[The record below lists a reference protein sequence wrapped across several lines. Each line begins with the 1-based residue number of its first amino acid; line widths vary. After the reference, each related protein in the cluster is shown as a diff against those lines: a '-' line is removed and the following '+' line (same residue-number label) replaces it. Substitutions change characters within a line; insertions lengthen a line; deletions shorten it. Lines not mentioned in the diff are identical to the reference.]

1 MERYAG
7 GDGGGGSTY
16 YCCAYHYVPTLYML
30 WLYFPWI
37 CSASVHRLWQA
48 AMEEEAKEAAAVDPE
63 AGAAI
68 TRLDELWGIMARD
81 EE

>member
-1 MERYAG
+1 MATEEEVLLTIAVLTTMYLLCICY
-7 GDGGGGSTY
+7 GSTFHGS
-16 YCCAYHYVPTLYML
+16 AHAG
-30 WLYFPWI
+30 
-37 CSASVHRLWQA
+37 SASVHRLWQA

>member
-1 MERYAG
+1 MALLSMDLLTPALLPY
-7 GDGGGGSTY
+7 T
-16 YCCAYHYVPTLYML
+16 
-30 WLYFPWI
+30 
-37 CSASVHRLWQA
+37 LWQA